1 MMARRGASPVRG
13 VTRRR
18 VVRGV
23 VAGFVAAGVPLLLRA
38 CGGTAKPGPRVT
50 TGTPPRSPGSPP
62 AGGVTGPVV
71 AMTDQLRFVPDKLTV
86 KVGDTVTWQ
95 NTGSVAHTVTAD
107 PAKAQNKAHVK
118 LPAGAEPW
126 DSGILTGGLS
136 WSRRFD
142 VPGEYAYFCI
152 PHEANGMVATLTVTP

>member
-1 MMARRGASPVRG
+1 MLSIWGPTRARRVM
-13 VTRRR
+13 RRQLGR
-18 VVRGV
+18 R
-23 VAGFVAAGVPLLLRA
+23 AVAALAAGLTVLLWA
-38 CGGTAKPGPRVT
+38 CGGAAQPGPRAAT
-50 TGTPPRSPGSPP
+50 NTPPRGPASPA

-71 AMTDQLRFVPDKLTV
+71 AMTDQLKFVPDKLTV
-86 KVGDTVTWQ
+86 RVGETVTWQ
-95 NTGSVAHTVTAD
+95 NSGSVAHTVTAD

-126 DSGILTGGLS
+126 DSGILTGGQS

>member
-1 MMARRGASPVRG
+1 MMSMWDAFPVHRA
-13 VTRRR
+13 TRRWVGR
-18 VVRGV
+18 RAVAALT
-23 VAGFVAAGVPLLLRA
+23 VAGLAVLLRA
-38 CGGTAKPGPRVT
+38 CGGAANPAPRVA
-50 TGTPPRSPGSPP
+50 TGTPPRGPASPAAS
-62 AGGVTGPVV
+62 GVAGPVV
-71 AMTDQLRFVPDKLTV
+71 VMTDQLKFVPDKLTV
-86 KVGDTVTWQ
+86 RVGETVTWQ
-95 NTGSVAHTVTAD
+95 NSGSVAHTVTAD

-126 DSGILTGGLS
+126 DSGILTGGQS

>member
-1 MMARRGASPVRG
+1 MATLA
-13 VTRRR
+13 
-18 VVRGV
+18 
-23 VAGFVAAGVPLLLRA
+23 VAGLTVLLRA
-38 CGGTAKPGPRVT
+38 CGGTATPAPRAAT
-50 TGTPPRSPGSPP
+50 STPPRGP
-62 AGGVTGPVV
+62 AGPVTGGTTGPVV
-71 AMTDQLRFVPDKLTV
+71 IMTDQLQFVPDKLTV

-118 LPAGAEPW
+118 LPAGADPW
-126 DSGILTGGLS
+126 DSGILTGGQS

-152 PHEANGMVATLTVTP
+152 PHEANGMRATLTVTP